1 MPIRSMTGY
10 AQVRSLAAST
20 NGSQPGLAFTI
31 SLKSVNHRY
40 LDIGARMP
48 VEFDA
53 LEMKIRRLL
62 KEKMIRGHVDVTL
75 SVERSGAV
83 QFQVNR
89 DLVVGYVQAFR
100 EAAKEVKVAAEPD
113 LNAILKQPGALSG
126 GLSAEMA
133 EVMEAGILLCAEKAV
148 QRLNDMRAE
157 EGKGIDQEL
166 RRSMAALAGATAKV
180 ATLRE
185 AISKAYLEKVRARM
199 QELIGDKADND
210 RILQEAAMLA
220 ERSDVQEEIVRLQT
234 HIQHFLGLLDQ
245 GGEAGKKLD
254 FLLQEMNREANTL
267 LSKTSGITGEGLN
280 LTELGLAMK
289 SEIEKAR
296 EQAQN
301 VE

>member
-10 AQVRSLAAST
+10 AQVRSLSAST
-20 NGSQPGLAFTI
+20 NGSQPGLAFTV

-40 LDIGARMP
+40 LDIQTRMP
-48 VEFDA
+48 SEFDA
-53 LEMKIRRLL
+53 LEVKIRRLL
-62 KEKMIRGHVDVTL
+62 KEKMVRGHVDVTL
-75 SVERSGAV
+75 SVERSGPV
-83 QFQVNR
+83 QFQINR
-89 DLVVGYVQAFR
+89 ELVLGYVQAYR
-100 EAAKEVKVAAEPD
+100 DAAKEAKISVEPD

-126 GLSAEMA
+126 GFSPEMA
-133 EVMEAGILLCAEKAV
+133 AVLEAGILICAEKAV
-148 QRLNDMRAE
+148 EQLNAMRTE
-157 EGKGIDQEL
+157 EGRGIEQEL
-166 RRSMAALAGATAKV
+166 RRCMTVLSASTAKV
-180 ATLRE
+180 ATLRQ
-185 AISKAYLEKVRARM
+185 AVTKAYLEKVRARM
-199 QELIGDKADND
+199 QELIGDKADPD
-210 RILQEAAMLA
+210 RILQEAALLA

-245 GGEAGKKLD
+245 DGEAGKKLD

-267 LSKTSGITGEGLN
+267 LSKTSGVVGEGQH